1 MSDRQKKKF
10 FITLNRAD
18 TMAAQNLDI
27 VSKMIPDCKIRG
39 NTIETIGTRNMKAV
53 AEIVA
58 NCKLQIRHIDFKKQ
72 SESKVEPKQNK

>member
-39 NTIETIGTRNMKAV
+39 NTIETIGTRNMK
-53 AEIVA
+53 IVA
-58 NCKLQIRHIDFKKQ
+58 DLFANNRVKIRHIDFKKQ
-72 SESKVEPKQNK
+72 SESKVEPK